1 MYNLYSALLFENE
14 LSIIKII
21 INKCYK
27 NSVQT
32 LNYKSCLGFLTFVV
46 MIKEKITS
54 LEELLEV
61 LPQCTGSDYVG
72 LIKRIEL
79 EAKDFSSYQFWSPD
93 HYTRNCIVKTES
105 HELILLCW
113 EEDQGTPIHCHAGEE
128 CWVYLLQGGM
138 KEIRYEDQ
146 KGTNVPLPINETVV
160 KERQFSYMSDE
171 MGYHS
176 LKNTHS
182 GRSMS
187 LHLYMNPI
195 DTCQAYNEKTEE
207 FDWKILSYHSKD
219 GILL

>member
-1 MYNLYSALLFENE
+1 MFKKELF
-14 LSIIKII
+14 ITKII
-21 INKCYK
+21 INTPNKSIVK
-27 NSVQT
+27 TV
-32 LNYKSCLGFLTFVV
+32 NYKYCLHFLTFVG
-46 MIKEKITS
+46 MIKEKITC

-61 LPQCTGSDYVG
+61 LPQCKGSDYVG
-72 LIKRIEL
+72 LVKRIEL
-79 EAKDFSSYQFWSPD
+79 EATDFSSYQFWSPD

-113 EEDQGTPIHCHAGEE
+113 EEGQETPIHCHAGEE
-128 CWVYLLQGGM
+128 CWVHLLQGEM

-146 KGTNVPLPINETVV
+146 EHTDIPLPIDEVV
-160 KERQFSYMSDE
+160 VTEGQFSYMNDE